1 MKYYI
6 PTGNWPLAI
15 DYYHQLLSEAG
26 LEESTVDEAQ
36 VLVLPGGA
44 DIGMR
49 PERDRAEF
57 ALYTRW
63 TMEKQPVL
71 GICRGMQLMLHLH
84 DGDLIEH
91 IPDCTT
97 ERLHTTISG
106 DWRGQSA
113 WHTTN
118 LGLLTN
124 SRHHQGYTSV
134 PDFWEVIDQ
143 TPDGIIEAV
152 CHANQFGVQWHPE
165 HSEMAGTA
173 AREWWIEKAIEV
185 VNYDKN
191 LQC

>member
-1 MKYYI
+1 MKNTYYI
-6 PTGNWPLAI
+6 PTGNWPLKI
-15 DYYHQLLSEAG
+15 QPYHDLLQKAG
-26 LEESTVDEAQ
+26 FVESTAEEAHI
-36 VLVLPGGA
+36 LVLPGGA

-49 PERDRAEF
+49 PERDRVEF

-124 SRHHQGYTSV
+124 SRHHQGFKSAPLSWKVLDCTN
-134 PDFWEVIDQ
+134 E
-143 TPDGIIEAV
+143 GIIEAV
-152 CHANQFGVQWHPE
+152 CHNNQFGVQWHPE
-165 HSEMAGTA
+165 HEEMNGTNA
-173 AREWWIEKAIEV
+173 QDWWI
-185 VNYDKN
+185 KN
-191 LQC
+191 AKKHIYE